1 MKERIKKDVLLLILF
16 LIIIGILQMVQ
27 SDFFYVDEIQVEGN
41 NEILKKDIISK
52 LDEFKNKPIVYVNT
66 NLLVSNIS
74 SDARVKEV
82 IIKKSYPNKLKV
94 YIEERKPLAYVMNN
108 DKLFAV
114 DENLNIFTS
123 YDELDNKGLPI
134 VYYNN
139 KDEENDIS
147 MIVKSLSKSRL
158 YPLSSEIYKQD
169 DKYVIVLSDGVKVYV
184 KKDVSIKKLNQGYI
198 VYNKE
203 KEQNNSMEYIDLRFE
218 LISVR

>member
-27 SDFFYVDEIQVEGN
+27 SDFFYVNEIQVEGN

-147 MIVKSLSKSRL
+147 MIVKSLSKSSL

>member
-1 MKERIKKDVLLLILF
+1 
-16 LIIIGILQMVQ
+16 MVQ

-147 MIVKSLSKSRL
+147 MIVKSLSKSSL

-169 DKYVIVLSDGVKVYV
+169 DKYVIVLSDGVKVYI

>member
-27 SDFFYVDEIQVEGN
+27 SDFFYVDEIQVEGS

-147 MIVKSLSKSRL
+147 MIVKSLSKSSL

-169 DKYVIVLSDGVKVYV
+169 DKYVIVLSDGVKVYI

>member
-1 MKERIKKDVLLLILF
+1 
-16 LIIIGILQMVQ
+16 MVQ
-27 SDFFYVDEIQVEGN
+27 SDFFYVDEIQVEGS

-147 MIVKSLSKSRL
+147 MIVKSLSKSSL

>member
-27 SDFFYVDEIQVEGN
+27 SDFFYVNEIQVEGN

-147 MIVKSLSKSRL
+147 MIVKSLSKSSL

-169 DKYVIVLSDGVKVYV
+169 DKYVIVLSDGVKVYI

>member
-1 MKERIKKDVLLLILF
+1 
-16 LIIIGILQMVQ
+16 MVQ

-123 YDELDNKGLPI
+123 YDEIDNKGLPI

-147 MIVKSLSKSRL
+147 MIVKSLSKSSL

>member
-1 MKERIKKDVLLLILF
+1 
-16 LIIIGILQMVQ
+16 MVQ

-52 LDEFKNKPIVYVNT
+52 LDKFKNKPIVYVNT

-147 MIVKSLSKSRL
+147 MIVKSLSKSSL

-169 DKYVIVLSDGVKVYV
+169 DKYIIVLSDGVKVYV

>member
-147 MIVKSLSKSRL
+147 MIVKSLSKSSL

>member
-1 MKERIKKDVLLLILF
+1 
-16 LIIIGILQMVQ
+16 
-27 SDFFYVDEIQVEGN
+27 
-41 NEILKKDIISK
+41 
-52 LDEFKNKPIVYVNT
+52 
-66 NLLVSNIS
+66 
-74 SDARVKEV
+74 
-82 IIKKSYPNKLKV
+82 
-94 YIEERKPLAYVMNN
+94 MNN

-147 MIVKSLSKSRL
+147 MIVKSLSKSSL

>member
-1 MKERIKKDVLLLILF
+1 
-16 LIIIGILQMVQ
+16 MVQ

-147 MIVKSLSKSRL
+147 MIVKSLSKSSL

-169 DKYVIVLSDGVKVYV
+169 DKYIIVLSDGVKVYV

>member
-1 MKERIKKDVLLLILF
+1 
-16 LIIIGILQMVQ
+16 MVQ

-147 MIVKSLSKSRL
+147 MIVKSLSKSSL

>member
-27 SDFFYVDEIQVEGN
+27 SDFFYVDEIQVEGS

-74 SDARVKEV
+74 SDARVKEG

-147 MIVKSLSKSRL
+147 MIVKSLSKSSL

>member
-1 MKERIKKDVLLLILF
+1 
-16 LIIIGILQMVQ
+16 MVQ

>member
-1 MKERIKKDVLLLILF
+1 
-16 LIIIGILQMVQ
+16 MVQ

-147 MIVKSLSKSRL
+147 MIVKSLSKSSL
-158 YPLSSEIYKQD
+158 YHLSSEIYKQD

>member
-1 MKERIKKDVLLLILF
+1 
-16 LIIIGILQMVQ
+16 MVQ
-27 SDFFYVDEIQVEGN
+27 SDFFYVNEIQVEGN

-147 MIVKSLSKSRL
+147 MIVKSLSKSSL

>member
-1 MKERIKKDVLLLILF
+1 
-16 LIIIGILQMVQ
+16 MVQ

-134 VYYNN
+134 VYYTN

-147 MIVKSLSKSRL
+147 MIVKSLSKSSL

>member
-1 MKERIKKDVLLLILF
+1 
-16 LIIIGILQMVQ
+16 MVQ
-27 SDFFYVDEIQVEGN
+27 SDFFYVNEIQVEGN

-147 MIVKSLSKSRL
+147 MIVKSLSKSSL

-169 DKYVIVLSDGVKVYV
+169 DKYVIVLSDGVKVYI

>member
-1 MKERIKKDVLLLILF
+1 
-16 LIIIGILQMVQ
+16 MVQ
-27 SDFFYVDEIQVEGN
+27 SDFFYVDEIQVEGS

-147 MIVKSLSKSRL
+147 MIVKSLSKSSL

-169 DKYVIVLSDGVKVYV
+169 DKYIIVLSDGVKVYV

>member
-1 MKERIKKDVLLLILF
+1 
-16 LIIIGILQMVQ
+16 MVQ

-147 MIVKSLSKSRL
+147 MIVKSLSKRSL

>member
-1 MKERIKKDVLLLILF
+1 
-16 LIIIGILQMVQ
+16 MVQ

-203 KEQNNSMEYIDLRFE
+203 KEQNNSMEYIDVRFE

>member
-147 MIVKSLSKSRL
+147 MIVKSLSKSSL

-169 DKYVIVLSDGVKVYV
+169 DKYVIVLSDGVKVYI

>member
-1 MKERIKKDVLLLILF
+1 
-16 LIIIGILQMVQ
+16 MVQ
-27 SDFFYVDEIQVEGN
+27 SDFFYVDEIQVEGS

-147 MIVKSLSKSRL
+147 MIVKSLSKSSL

-169 DKYVIVLSDGVKVYV
+169 DKYVIVLSDGVKVYI

>member
-1 MKERIKKDVLLLILF
+1 
-16 LIIIGILQMVQ
+16 MVQ

-82 IIKKSYPNKLKV
+82 IIKKSYPNKLKL

-147 MIVKSLSKSRL
+147 MIVKSLSKSSL

-169 DKYVIVLSDGVKVYV
+169 DKYVIVLSDGVKVYI

>member
-1 MKERIKKDVLLLILF
+1 
-16 LIIIGILQMVQ
+16 MVQ
-27 SDFFYVDEIQVEGN
+27 SDFFYVDEIQIEGS

-52 LDEFKNKPIVYVNT
+52 LDEFKNKSIVYVNT

-82 IIKKSYPNKLKV
+82 IVKKSYPNKLKV

-123 YDELDNKGLPI
+123 YDELDNKSLPI

-147 MIVKSLSKSRL
+147 MIVKSLSKSSL